1 MSTFTAN
8 KNLEQ
13 PPNGADVNTWNV
25 PVNNNSTNIDQAFGG
40 VTYLNATSGSATLT
54 TTQYLS
60 LGIDVT
66 GSITGDVTYTIP
78 SGVGGQWIVYNGT
91 TGGHNVIIAYAGGGP
106 TVSVPAGT
114 RTIVFCDTNISPA
127 TYGVYPAINVNNIIG
142 NLSVSGNTYVSGSM
156 NVGSSNQGYVY
167 ADGSYLYLRGPN
179 ILFQNSATATL
190 AIIDSSGN
198 FTATGNVTAYSD
210 QRLKNDIKTIEDA
223 LDKVRKLRGVSY
235 VNANTGE
242 PSIGVIAQE
251 VKEVIPE
258 VVQDN
263 GGLLS
268 VAYGNLVGVLIEAVK
283 ELSAKVDALESK

>member
-127 TYGVYPAINVNNIIG
+127 TYGVYPAVNVNNITG
-142 NLSVSGNTYVSGSM
+142 NLSVSGTISTPTVNYNTYGTITASSGAMTLSAVS
-156 NVGSSNQGYVY
+156 Y
-167 ADGSYLYLRGPN
+167 A
-179 ILFQNSATATL
+179 FQNLSASNL
-190 AIIDSSGN
+190 AVIDASGN

-235 VNANTGE
+235 VNANTNE

>member
-1 MSTFTAN
+1 
-8 KNLEQ
+8 
-13 PPNGADVNTWNV
+13 V
-25 PVNNNSTNIDQAFGG
+25 
-40 VTYLNATSGSATLT
+40 
-54 TTQYLS
+54 
-60 LGIDVT
+60 
-66 GSITGDVTYTIP
+66 
-78 SGVGGQWIVYNGT
+78 
-91 TGGHNVIIAYAGGGP
+91 
-106 TVSVPAGT
+106 
-114 RTIVFCDTNISPA
+114 
-127 TYGVYPAINVNNIIG
+127 NVNNITG
-142 NLSVSGNTYVSGSM
+142 NLSVSGTISTPTVNYNTYGTITASSGAMTLAAVS
-156 NVGSSNQGYVY
+156 Y
-167 ADGSYLYLRGPN
+167 A
-179 ILFQNSATATL
+179 FQNLSASNL
-190 AIIDSSGN
+190 AVIDASGN

-235 VNANTGE
+235 VNANTNE